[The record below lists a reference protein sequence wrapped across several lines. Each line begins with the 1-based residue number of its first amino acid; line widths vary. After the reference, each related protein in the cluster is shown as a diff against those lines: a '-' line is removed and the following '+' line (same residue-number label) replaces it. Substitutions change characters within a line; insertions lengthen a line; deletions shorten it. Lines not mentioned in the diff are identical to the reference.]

1 MSDLPGGPIASRPLH
16 FIWILDTSSSMEGE
30 KIGQLNFVIKE
41 ALPAMR
47 DTAADNPTAQL
58 LLRVVTF
65 SSGARWHVA
74 QATPVD
80 QFTWTDVTADGVTDM
95 GKGLSLVAEQLRMP
109 PMSSRALPPVLVL
122 ISDGYPTDNFD
133 AGLKALM
140 AEPWGKRAIRLA
152 VGMGGDT
159 NGVERAGGSSWASG
173 DQAADRQQPGDTRR
187 RQDPVAVDR
196 RRQERQHA
204 AQPPDGRGQRGLR
217 HSDPDAAAAGGR
229 RGSLVV
235 A

>member
-16 FIWILDTSSSMEGE
+16 FIWILDTSWSMEGE

-159 NGVERAGGSSWASG
+159 DMSVLAKFIGHPEIKPLTANNPETLAKQIRWLSTVVVKSASTPLSRPMG
-173 DQAADRQQPGDTRR
+173 ADSAASATPIPTPPPQA
-187 RQDPVAVDR
+187 
-196 RRQERQHA
+196 
-204 AQPPDGRGQRGLR
+204 DGEE
-217 HSDPDAAAAGGR
+217 
-229 RGSLVV
+229 VW
-235 A
+235 